1 MSSPTALQ
9 PAGPHDCALGMA
21 IPLEV
26 DAFMRDLDPA
36 VDKDFAKH
44 FVRENTPRKPVS
56 DEFYQQAFRT
66 VAEGIER
73 ACADVEKRGVTVARC
88 LMLSDLT
95 GLFDRAK
102 VVTIF
107 AHWRFVSIREDD
119 IIDPEAILKQLRSP
133 DEEVHR
139 LVREEA
145 LRRQFDLFESDRA
158 RLATLLND
166 IAAAA
171 NATYLHSREPD
182 DVFEVRPG
190 EAILHRVT
198 FESAFEGSIRPGRCI
213 ELFDGMH
220 TVTEFIEAIPTA
232 FDGVLDLTVCHSM
245 VLGRA
250 VKKKRPRCVVALS
263 RRAVDLRVKV
273 ALYEIAVRMI
283 RCRPQP
289 FMSVLSQ
296 IATRPRYIGGAHD

>member
-1 MSSPTALQ
+1 MSSYPALN
-9 PAGPHDCALGMA
+9 PAGPRDCALGMA
-21 IPLEV
+21 IPLKVE
-26 DAFMRDLDPA
+26 AFAHDLAAA

-44 FVRENTPRKPVS
+44 FVRMNTPSRPVS
-56 DEFYQQAFRT
+56 DNFYELAFKA
-66 VAEGIER
+66 VADGMER
-73 ACADVEKRGVTVARC
+73 ACSAVEKRGVKVARC
-88 LMLSDLT
+88 LTLLDLP
-95 GLFDRAK
+95 GLFAQAK

-158 RLATLLND
+158 CLATLLND

-171 NATYLHSREPD
+171 NATYLHSREHD
-182 DVFEVRPG
+182 DVFEVMPG

-220 TVTEFIEAIPTA
+220 TVWEFIEAIPSA
-232 FDGVLDLTVCHSM
+232 FEGLLDLTVCHSM

-250 VKKKRPRCVVALS
+250 VKKMRPRCVVALS
-263 RRAVDLRVKV
+263 RRPVDLRVKI

-296 IATRPRYIGGAHD
+296 IATRPRYIGGAND